1 MNRIL
6 QVLLMLLVSA
16 GAMAQGT
23 GFALPAEPA
32 TTDSELASIV
42 VLCATRHKSDQLHI
56 QWAEYLRKHYGGDT
70 DIDALVKEVTRQAT
84 GYWQIRVISAN
95 MLGSKSRSGAPTS
108 QAEVKAK
115 QSLHDF
121 IRAVPEIEKALRNT
135 ARATVAKLRR

>member
-42 VLCATRHKSDQLHI
+42 VLCATRYESDQLHV
-56 QWAEYLRKHYGGDT
+56 QWRSICGNIMA
-70 DIDALVKEVTRQAT
+70 A
-84 GYWQIRVISAN
+84 IRIS
-95 MLGSKSRSGAPTS
+95 MRWSG
-108 QAEVKAK
+108 
-115 QSLHDF
+115 
-121 IRAVPEIEKALRNT
+121 
-135 ARATVAKLRR
+135 KLRGRQPVTGKFV